1 MSLTVSARSISGIC
15 QDFERF
21 LSALSTDWEPSRARL
36 SLMKEQTAPFGD
48 DRPVSARI
56 AHLTPRDVLRI
67 DPEPLA
73 RLQAALGPQGAEDVV
88 CRALEDI
95 SHRLRRLS
103 EDHAHHDVDRMARMA
118 RGARSIGAVAAQIGL
133 RDLALVAGHVLDCA
147 GRNDPAALAA
157 TLARMFRVGR
167 WAINE
172 IGQVRFSG
180 Y

>member
-1 MSLTVSARSISGIC
+1 MN
-15 QDFERF
+15 
-21 LSALSTDWEPSRARL
+21 
-36 SLMKEQTAPFGD
+36 EQAAPFGVE
-48 DRPVSARI
+48 RPVSAQI
-56 AHLTPRDVLRI
+56 AYLPLRDVMRI

-103 EDHAHHDVDRMARMA
+103 EDHIAQDMDKIA
-118 RGARSIGAVAAQIGL
+118 RGARSIAAVSAQIGL
-133 RDLALVAGHVLDCA
+133 RDLALVATHVLDCA
-147 GRNDPAALAA
+147 GRADSAALAA

-167 WAINE
+167 RAVTE

>member
-1 MSLTVSARSISGIC
+1 
-15 QDFERF
+15 
-21 LSALSTDWEPSRARL
+21 
-36 SLMKEQTAPFGD
+36 MKKQTAPFGD
-48 DRPVSARI
+48 QRPDSAQI
-56 AHLTPRDVLRI
+56 TQLVPRDVMRI

-73 RLQAALGPQGAEDVV
+73 RLQVALGPQGAEDVV

-103 EDHAHHDVDRMARMA
+103 EAHLARDLDKVS
-118 RGARSIGAVAAQIGL
+118 RGARSIAAVSAQIGL

-147 GRNDPAALAA
+147 GRDETDALAA
-157 TLARMFRVGR
+157 TLARLFRVGR
-167 WAINE
+167 RAVTE

>member
-1 MSLTVSARSISGIC
+1 MNEKYS
-15 QDFERF
+15 
-21 LSALSTDWEPSRARL
+21 
-36 SLMKEQTAPFGD
+36 PFGG
-48 DRPVSARI
+48 DRPTTARI
-56 AHLTPRDVLRI
+56 AHLTPREVMRI

-73 RLQAALGPQGAEDVV
+73 RLHAALGPQGAEDVV

-103 EDHAHHDVDRMARMA
+103 EDHGSGDMDRIA
-118 RGARSIGAVAAQIGL
+118 RGARSIAAVSAQIGL

-147 GRNDPAALAA
+147 GRDEAGALAA
-157 TLARMFRVGR
+157 TLARLFRVGKR
-167 WAINE
+167 AVNE

>member
-1 MSLTVSARSISGIC
+1 
-15 QDFERF
+15 
-21 LSALSTDWEPSRARL
+21 
-36 SLMKEQTAPFGD
+36 MKKQTAPFGD
-48 DRPVSARI
+48 QRPVPAQI
-56 AHLTPRDVLRI
+56 VQLMPRSVIRI

-73 RLQAALGPQGAEDVV
+73 RLQAALGPQGAEDLV

-103 EDHAHHDVDRMARMA
+103 EDHASGNLDKVS
-118 RGARSIGAVAAQIGL
+118 RGARSIAAVSAQIGL

-147 GRNDPAALAA
+147 GQDRTGQDSVRADVDMALAA
-157 TLARMFRVGR
+157 TLARLFRVGR
-167 WAINE
+167 RAITE

>member
-1 MSLTVSARSISGIC
+1 
-15 QDFERF
+15 
-21 LSALSTDWEPSRARL
+21 
-36 SLMKEQTAPFGD
+36 MKKQTAPFGD
-48 DRPVSARI
+48 QRPDLAQIVY
-56 AHLTPRDVLRI
+56 LMPRDVLRI

-73 RLQAALGPQGAEDVV
+73 RLQVALGPQGAEDVV

-103 EDHAHHDVDRMARMA
+103 EAHLARDLDKVS
-118 RGARSIGAVAAQIGL
+118 RGARSIAAVSAQIGL

-147 GRNDPAALAA
+147 GRDETDALAA
-157 TLARMFRVGR
+157 TLARLFRVGR
-167 WAINE
+167 RAVTE

>member
-1 MSLTVSARSISGIC
+1 
-15 QDFERF
+15 
-21 LSALSTDWEPSRARL
+21 
-36 SLMKEQTAPFGD
+36 MKKQTAPFGD
-48 DRPVSARI
+48 HRPVSAQI
-56 AHLTPRDVLRI
+56 AHLIPRDVMQI

-95 SHRLRRLS
+95 SHRLRRLN
-103 EDHAHHDVDRMARMA
+103 EDFAKRDIDLVS
-118 RGARSIGAVAAQIGL
+118 RGARSIAAVAVPIGL

-147 GRNDPAALAA
+147 NSYNANFDYVRDDADVALCA
-157 TLARMFRVGR
+157 TLARLFRVGR
-167 WAINE
+167 RAVTE

>member
-1 MSLTVSARSISGIC
+1 MN
-15 QDFERF
+15 
-21 LSALSTDWEPSRARL
+21 
-36 SLMKEQTAPFGD
+36 EQTAPFGV
-48 DRPVSARI
+48 DRPVTAQI
-56 AHLTPRDVLRI
+56 VHLPLRDAMRI

-103 EDHAHHDVDRMARMA
+103 EDHAVQALDRVA
-118 RGARSIGAVAAQIGL
+118 RGARSIAAVSAQIGL
-133 RDLALVAGHVLDCA
+133 GDLAVIAGHVLDCA
-147 GRNDPAALAA
+147 GRDETAALAA

-167 WAINE
+167 RAVTE

>member
-1 MSLTVSARSISGIC
+1 
-15 QDFERF
+15 
-21 LSALSTDWEPSRARL
+21 
-36 SLMKEQTAPFGD
+36 MKKQTAPFGI
-48 DRPVSARI
+48 DRPISAQI
-56 AHLTPRDVLRI
+56 AQLIPRDVMRI

-103 EDHAHHDVDRMARMA
+103 EDHANDDLDRVA
-118 RGARSIGAVAAQIGL
+118 RGARSIAAVSAQIGL
-133 RDLALVAGHVLDCA
+133 RDLAHVAGHVLDCA
-147 GRNDPAALAA
+147 GRVDPAALDA

-167 WAINE
+167 RAVTE

>member
-1 MSLTVSARSISGIC
+1 
-15 QDFERF
+15 
-21 LSALSTDWEPSRARL
+21 
-36 SLMKEQTAPFGD
+36 MKKQTAPFGV
-48 DRPVSARI
+48 DRPTSAQI
-56 AHLTPRDVLRI
+56 AQLIPRDVVRI

-103 EDHAHHDVDRMARMA
+103 EDYAARDMDKIA
-118 RGARSIGAVAAQIGL
+118 RGARSIAAVSGQIGL
-133 RDLALVAGHVLDCA
+133 RDLALVAGHVLECAGHDCA
-147 GRNDPAALAA
+147 RHEADAALAA
-157 TLARMFRVGR
+157 TLARLFRVGR
-167 WAINE
+167 RAVTE

>member
-1 MSLTVSARSISGIC
+1 MT
-15 QDFERF
+15 
-21 LSALSTDWEPSRARL
+21 
-36 SLMKEQTAPFGD
+36 EQTAPYGD
-48 DRPVSARI
+48 HRLVSAQI
-56 AHLTPRDVLRI
+56 AQLQPRDVMRI

-73 RLQAALGPQGAEDVV
+73 RLQAALGPHGAEDVV

-103 EDHAHHDVDRMARMA
+103 EDYAALDMDKLA
-118 RGARSIGAVAAQIGL
+118 RGARSIAAVSAQIGL
-133 RDLALVAGHVLDCA
+133 RDLALVATHVLDCT
-147 GRNDPAALAA
+147 GHGESAALAA

-167 WAINE
+167 RAVTE

>member
-1 MSLTVSARSISGIC
+1 MN
-15 QDFERF
+15 
-21 LSALSTDWEPSRARL
+21 
-36 SLMKEQTAPFGD
+36 EQTAPFGHP
-48 DRPVSARI
+48 RPASAQI
-56 AHLTPRDVLRI
+56 AYLPLRDVMRI

-103 EDHAHHDVDRMARMA
+103 EDHIARDMDKIA
-118 RGARSIGAVAAQIGL
+118 RGARSIAAVSAQIGL
-133 RDLALVAGHVLDCA
+133 RDLALVATHVLDCA
-147 GRNDPAALAA
+147 SRDEATALAA

-167 WAINE
+167 RSVTE